1 MPDAKPDK
9 ITVTVRM
16 NNASGAHG
24 QIAAAGSKSAGI
36 ASHRLH
42 GRASKAV
49 KNMRQNHAWS
59 RKRKKNQLDHRGSV
73 LHLHPMPKTN
83 DSILDGVINPVKK

>member
-1 MPDAKPDK
+1 MSESATDKVSITFRPLGAGSAGQLQPPGAK
-9 ITVTVRM
+9 
-16 NNASGAHG
+16 
-24 QIAAAGSKSAGI
+24 AAGHSRQILK
-36 ASHRLH
+36 

-49 KNMRQNHAWS
+49 RNMRQNHAWS